1 MTGRGRQLPVMVTVK
16 KPAFDVTPSAY
27 VDLIV
32 TEIGAFAPS
41 YAPFIIRDHLGWDIS
56 EFQKDYA
63 FSHHYG
69 E

>member
-1 MTGRGRQLPVMVTVK
+1 MKKVLPANVTVK
-16 KPAFDVTPSAY
+16 NPAFDVTPPAY

-56 EFQKDYA
+56 EFQKDYTY
-63 FSHHYG
+63 SYY
-69 E
+69 